1 MCGIMQVRK
10 IILFAVVAICI
21 LCACSLA
28 EDMSQVGP
36 SNSTVKE
43 ILFGVPDVR
52 QSTNYSCGAS
62 ALQAVLS
69 YWGGEDLRE
78 DVLMKK
84 LNITNEGAS
93 PEDII
98 RVAQDMGFEAEFE
111 ENITLA
117 DLEESIKAG
126 IPVIIVGQAWRDN
139 ETTPW
144 DNDWDDGHYMV
155 VIGLDE
161 RNVYLEDPSILGS
174 RGYIPRQEFLQRWHD
189 SRSDPTSYTN
199 IRKMIHAG
207 IFIKGKGPAKHAL
220 FIHVD

>member
-1 MCGIMQVRK
+1 MCRIMQVRK
-10 IILFAVVAICI
+10 IILFAVAAICI
-21 LCACSLA
+21 LCACSMA

-69 YWGGEDLRE
+69 YWGGEDQRE

-84 LNITNEGAS
+84 LNITHEGAS
-93 PEDII
+93 SEDII
-98 RVAQDMGFEAEFE
+98 RVAQGMGFEAEFK
-111 ENITLA
+111 ENLTLA
-117 DLEESIKAG
+117 DLEASIKAG

-144 DNDWDDGHYMV
+144 EDDWDDGHYMV

-174 RGYIPRQEFLQRWHD
+174 RGYIPRQEFIQRWHD
-189 SRSDPTSYTN
+189 YRYEILSPTN
-199 IRKMIHAG
+199 IRKVVHAG
-207 IFIKGKGPAKHAL
+207 IFIKGKEPAKHSM